1 MRINRKPAEKIGVT
15 NPSQGGGSI
24 GEINKKMKIP
34 CRLAAFDLDGTLLN
48 SEHALSEKNR
58 DALRALAAED
68 ILVVL
73 VSGRMHR
80 SIKPVNDAIGLENPI
95 ISYNG
100 GMVQHATTGEMYHHT
115 PLPADYAMA
124 VVGDCVEQNLHLNFC
139 LNDELYV
146 AERNAWSDLYEERT
160 GVPATPVGDLRE
172 LAGETP
178 TKLLI
183 IHRPEALKPL
193 LDNFQTNYAEKLYVT
208 QTQAEYIEFM
218 NPAVAKGRALTA
230 LANRFDISMETVVAF
245 GDSYNDES
253 LLKTAGFGIAMAN
266 AVPPILACADHIT
279 TTNDDDGVAKAI
291 WELIL

>member
-1 MRINRKPAEKIGVT
+1 
-15 NPSQGGGSI
+15 
-24 GEINKKMKIP
+24 MKIP

-48 SEHALSEKNR
+48 SAHKVSLGNR
-58 DALRALAAED
+58 DALRALAAND

-80 SIKPVNDAIGLENPI
+80 SIQPISDQIGLENPI

-100 GMVQHATTGEMYHHT
+100 GMVRHARTGEVYHHT
-115 PLPADYAMA
+115 PIAGDAAQA
-124 VVGDCVEQNLHLNFC
+124 VVRDCVDRGLHLNFC

-146 AERNAWSDLYEERT
+146 AERNSWSDLYEART
-160 GVPATPVGDLRE
+160 GVPATAIGDLRA

-183 IHRPEALKPL
+183 IHRAEALRPL
-193 LDNFQTNYAEKLYVT
+193 VRDFQVHYAERLYVT

-218 NPAVAKGRALTA
+218 NPEVAKGRALTA
-230 LANRFDISMETVVAF
+230 LAGRVHIPMDTVVAF

-253 LLKTAGFGIAMAN
+253 LLKTAGFGVAMAN
-266 AVPPILACADHIT
+266 SVAAIRACADYVT
-279 TTNDDDGVAKAI
+279 ATNDDDGVAKAI

>member
-1 MRINRKPAEKIGVT
+1 
-15 NPSQGGGSI
+15 
-24 GEINKKMKIP
+24 MKIP
-34 CRLAAFDLDGTLLN
+34 CRLAAFDLDGTLLS
-48 SEHALSEKNR
+48 SEHTLSPENR
-58 DALRALAAED
+58 DALRQLAAND
-68 ILVVL
+68 ALVVL

-80 SIKPVNDAIGLENPI
+80 SIQPISDQIGLENPI

-100 GMVQHATTGEMYHHT
+100 GMVKHATTAEIYHHT
-115 PLPADYAMA
+115 PVPAEDAIA
-124 VVGDCVEQNLHLNFC
+124 IVNDCAEQELHLNYC

-183 IHRPEALKPL
+183 IHTAEKLKQL
-193 LDNFQTNYAEKLYVT
+193 LQAFQTDYTQRLYVT

-218 NPAVAKGRALTA
+218 NPSVTKGRALTA
-230 LANRFDISMETVVAF
+230 LANRFDIPMETVVAF

-253 LLKTAGFGIAMAN
+253 LIKTAGFGIAMAN
-266 AVPPILACADHIT
+266 AVPPIRDCADYIT
-279 TTNDDDGVAKAI
+279 TTNDENGVAKAI
-291 WELIL
+291 SDIIL

>member
-1 MRINRKPAEKIGVT
+1 
-15 NPSQGGGSI
+15 
-24 GEINKKMKIP
+24 MKIP

-48 SEHALSEKNR
+48 SEHVLPSENREALQQ
-58 DALRALAAED
+58 LAANGV
-68 ILVVL
+68 LVVL

-80 SIKPVNDAIGLENPI
+80 SMQPISDQIGLENPI

-100 GMVQHATTGEMYHHT
+100 GMVKHAKSGEVYHHT
-115 PLPADYAMA
+115 PVSADYAMA
-124 VVGDCVEQNLHLNFC
+124 VVNNCMEQNLHINFC

-146 AERNAWSDLYEERT
+146 AERNEWSALYETRT
-160 GVPATPVGDLRE
+160 GVPATPVGDLRQ

-183 IHRPEALKPL
+183 IHTPEKLPALL
-193 LDNFQTNYAEKLYVT
+193 NNFKTNYAEKLYVT

-230 LANRFDISMETVVAF
+230 LANRFEIPMDTVVAF

-253 LLKTAGFGIAMAN
+253 LLKTAGFGIAMGN
-266 AVPPILACADHIT
+266 AVAPISACADYIT
-279 TTNDDDGVAKAI
+279 ATNDENGVAKAI
-291 WELIL
+291 WKLLL

>member
-1 MRINRKPAEKIGVT
+1 ME
-15 NPSQGGGSI
+15 
-24 GEINKKMKIP
+24 GEGTKIP

-48 SEHALSEKNR
+48 SEHTLPSTNR
-58 DALRALAAED
+58 DALRALAAND

-80 SIKPVNDAIGLENPI
+80 SMQPISDEIGLENPI

-100 GMVQHATTGEMYHHT
+100 GMVQHPKTREVYHHT
-115 PLPADYAMA
+115 PVPADYAMA
-124 VVGDCVEQNLHLNFC
+124 VVDVCTQRKLHLNFC

-160 GVPATPVGDLRE
+160 GVPATAVGNLRE

-178 TKLLI
+178 TKMLVIHTPEELPSLLSG
-183 IHRPEALKPL
+183 
-193 LDNFQTNYAEKLYVT
+193 FQTDYTGKLYVT

-218 NPAVAKGRALTA
+218 NPEVTKGRALSA
-230 LANRFDISMETVVAF
+230 LAKNFDIPMDTVVAF

-253 LLKTAGFGIAMAN
+253 LLRTAGFGIAMAN
-266 AVPPILACADHIT
+266 GVPPIHACADYIT
-279 TTNDDDGVAKAI
+279 GTNDESGVAKAI

>member
-1 MRINRKPAEKIGVT
+1 MESEST
-15 NPSQGGGSI
+15 
-24 GEINKKMKIP
+24 KIP

-48 SEHALSEKNR
+48 SEHGLPPKNCE
-58 DALRALAAED
+58 ALRALAAND

-80 SIKPVNDAIGLENPI
+80 SIQPISDEIGLENPI

-100 GMVQHATTGEMYHHT
+100 GMVRHATSGEVYHHI
-115 PLPADYAMA
+115 PVPADYAMA
-124 VVGDCVEQNLHLNFC
+124 IVDACNQRGLHLNFC

-146 AERNAWSDLYEERT
+146 AERNAWSDLYEART
-160 GVPATPVGDLRE
+160 GVPATPVGNLRE

-178 TKLLI
+178 TKMLI
-183 IHRPEALKPL
+183 IHISEELPSL
-193 LDNFQTNYAEKLYVT
+193 LNDFQTDYAGKLYVT
-208 QTQAEYIEFM
+208 QTQPEYIEFM
-218 NPAVAKGRALTA
+218 NPEVTKGRALSA
-230 LANRFDISMETVVAF
+230 LANRFAIPIDSVVAF

-266 AVPPILACADHIT
+266 GVPPIRACADYIT
-279 TTNDDDGVAKAI
+279 GTNDDNGVAKAI

>member
-1 MRINRKPAEKIGVT
+1 
-15 NPSQGGGSI
+15 
-24 GEINKKMKIP
+24 MKIP

-48 SEHALSEKNR
+48 SEHALSPKNCE
-58 DALRALAAED
+58 ALCALAAND
-68 ILVVL
+68 VLVVL
-73 VSGRMHR
+73 ISGRMHR
-80 SIKPVNDAIGLENPI
+80 SIKPISDQIGLENPI

-100 GMVQHATTGEMYHHT
+100 GMVKQATTGEVYHHT
-115 PLPADYAMA
+115 PVPAEYAMA
-124 VVGDCVEQNLHLNFC
+124 VVNDCVAQQLHLNFC

-146 AERNAWSDLYEERT
+146 AERNAWSDLYEART
-160 GVPATPVGDLRE
+160 GVPATAVGDLRE

-183 IHRPEALKPL
+183 IHTAEKLEPL
-193 LDNFQTNYAEKLYVT
+193 LKRFQTDYAEKLYVT

-218 NPAVAKGRALTA
+218 NPAVAKGHALTA
-230 LANRFDISMETVVAF
+230 LANRFDIPMETVVAF

-253 LLKTAGFGIAMAN
+253 LLKAAGVGIAMAN

-279 TTNDDDGVAKAI
+279 TTNDEDGVAKAV

>member
-1 MRINRKPAEKIGVT
+1 
-15 NPSQGGGSI
+15 
-24 GEINKKMKIP
+24 MKIP

-48 SEHALSEKNR
+48 SEHTLPPKNR
-58 DALRALAAED
+58 EALGELAAND

-80 SIKPVNDAIGLENPI
+80 SIQPISDQIGLENPI

-100 GMVQHATTGEMYHHT
+100 GMVRHAATGEVYHHT
-115 PLPADYAMA
+115 PVPADYAMA
-124 VVGDCVEQNLHLNFC
+124 VVNDCVEQNLHLNFC
-139 LNDELYV
+139 LNDKLYV
-146 AERNAWSDLYEERT
+146 AERNAWSDLYETRT

-178 TKLLI
+178 TKMLLI
-183 IHRPEALKPL
+183 HTPEKLQPL
-193 LDNFQTNYAEKLYVT
+193 LDSFQTNYAKKLYVT

-218 NPAVAKGRALTA
+218 NPEVTKGRALTA
-230 LANRFDISMETVVAF
+230 LANQFNIPMDTVVAF

-279 TTNDDDGVAKAI
+279 ATNDDDGVAKAV

>member
-1 MRINRKPAEKIGVT
+1 
-15 NPSQGGGSI
+15 
-24 GEINKKMKIP
+24 MKIP

-48 SEHALSEKNR
+48 SEHALSAKNR
-58 DALRALAAED
+58 DALRELDAKGV
-68 ILVVL
+68 LVVL
-73 VSGRMHR
+73 ISGRMHR
-80 SIKPVNDAIGLENPI
+80 SIKPISDQIGLENPI

-100 GMVQHATTGEMYHHT
+100 GRVQHATTGEVFHHT
-115 PLPADYAMA
+115 PVPADHAMA
-124 VVGDCVEQNLHLNFC
+124 VVGDCITQNLHLNFC

-146 AERNAWSDLYEERT
+146 AERNAWSDLYEART

-183 IHRPEALKPL
+183 IHTPGKLKPL
-193 LDNFQTNYAEKLYVT
+193 LNRFHTEYAQKLYVT

-218 NPAVAKGRALTA
+218 NPEVAKGRALTA
-230 LANRFDISMETVVAF
+230 LAHRWDIPMETVVAF

-266 AVPPILACADHIT
+266 AVPPIRDCADHIT
-279 TTNDDDGVAKAI
+279 TTNDEDGVAKAI
-291 WELIL
+291 WDLIL

>member
-1 MRINRKPAEKIGVT
+1 
-15 NPSQGGGSI
+15 
-24 GEINKKMKIP
+24 MKIS

-48 SEHALSEKNR
+48 SEHKLASKNR
-58 DALRALAAED
+58 EALQALAAND

-80 SIKPVNDAIGLENPI
+80 SIQPISDQIGLENPI

-100 GMVQHATTGEMYHHT
+100 AMVRHATTGEVYHHT
-115 PLPADYAMA
+115 PVPADYAMA
-124 VVGDCVEQNLHLNFC
+124 VVNDCVEQNLHLNFC

-146 AERNAWSDLYEERT
+146 AERNAWSDLYEART
-160 GVPATPVGDLRE
+160 GVPATSVGNLRE

-178 TKLLI
+178 TKMLLI
-183 IHRPEALKPL
+183 HTPQKLHPL
-193 LDNFQTNYAEKLYVT
+193 LERFQTNYAKKLYVT

-218 NPAVAKGRALTA
+218 NPAVTKGRALTA
-230 LANRFDISMETVVAF
+230 LANQFNIPMRTVVAF

-266 AVPPILACADHIT
+266 AVPPIRACADHIT
-279 TTNDDDGVAKAI
+279 TTNDDHGVAKAV

>member
-1 MRINRKPAEKIGVT
+1 MET
-15 NPSQGGGSI
+15 DT
-24 GEINKKMKIP
+24 MKVP
-34 CRLAAFDLDGTLLN
+34 CRLAAFDLDGTLL
-48 SEHALSEKNR
+48 SSAHTLSPENR
-58 DALRALAAED
+58 EALRQLAAND

-80 SIKPVNDAIGLENPI
+80 SIQPISDQIRLENPI

-100 GMVQHATTGEMYHHT
+100 GMVRHATTGEVYHHT
-115 PLPADYAMA
+115 PVPANYAMA
-124 VVGDCVEQNLHLNFC
+124 VVNDCVEQGLHLNFC

-146 AERNAWSDLYEERT
+146 AERNAWSDLYEART

-183 IHRPEALKPL
+183 IHTPEKLEPL
-193 LDNFQTNYAEKLYVT
+193 LRSFQTDYAEKLYVT

-218 NPAVAKGRALTA
+218 NPEVTKGRALIA
-230 LANRFDISMETVVAF
+230 LANRFDIPIDTVVAF

-266 AVPPILACADHIT
+266 AVPLIHACADYIT
-279 TTNDDDGVAKAI
+279 TTNDDNGVAKAI
-291 WELIL
+291 WDLIL

>member
-1 MRINRKPAEKIGVT
+1 
-15 NPSQGGGSI
+15 
-24 GEINKKMKIP
+24 MKIP

-48 SEHALSEKNR
+48 SEHKLAAKNR
-58 DALRALAAED
+58 EALQALAAND

-80 SIKPVNDAIGLENPI
+80 SIQPISDQIGLENPI

-100 GMVQHATTGEMYHHT
+100 AMVRHATTGEVYHHT
-115 PLPADYAMA
+115 PVPADYAMA
-124 VVGDCVEQNLHLNFC
+124 VVNDCIEQNLHLNFC

-146 AERNAWSDLYEERT
+146 AERNAWSDLYETRT

-178 TKLLI
+178 TKILLI
-183 IHRPEALKPL
+183 HTPEKLQPL
-193 LDNFQTNYAEKLYVT
+193 LESFQTNYAERLYVT

-218 NPAVAKGRALTA
+218 NPTVTKGRALTA
-230 LANRFDISMETVVAF
+230 LANQFNIPMNTVVAF

-279 TTNDDDGVAKAI
+279 TTNDDHGVAKAVR
-291 WELIL
+291 ELIL

>member
-1 MRINRKPAEKIGVT
+1 
-15 NPSQGGGSI
+15 
-24 GEINKKMKIP
+24 MKIP

-48 SEHALSEKNR
+48 SEHKLSEKNR
-58 DALRALAAED
+58 EALRELAAND

-80 SIKPVNDAIGLENPI
+80 SIQPISDQIGLENPI

-100 GMVQHATTGEMYHHT
+100 GMVQHAATGAVYHHT
-115 PLPADYAMA
+115 PVPADYAMA
-124 VVGDCVEQNLHLNFC
+124 VVNDCVAQNLHLNFC

-146 AERNAWSDLYEERT
+146 AERNAWSDLYETRT

-178 TKLLI
+178 TKMLLI
-183 IHRPEALKPL
+183 HTPEKLQPL
-193 LDNFQTNYAEKLYVT
+193 LESFQTNYAERLYVT

-218 NPAVAKGRALTA
+218 NPAVTKGRALTA
-230 LANRFDISMETVVAF
+230 LANQFNIPMDRVVAF

-266 AVPPILACADHIT
+266 AVPPIRACADHIT
-279 TTNDDDGVAKAI
+279 TTNDDNGVAKAI

>member
-1 MRINRKPAEKIGVT
+1 MEEKDV
-15 NPSQGGGSI
+15 
-24 GEINKKMKIP
+24 KIP
-34 CRLAAFDLDGTLLN
+34 CRLAAFDLDGTLL
-48 SEHALSEKNR
+48 SSDHTLSPENR
-58 DALRALAAED
+58 DALQALAAND

-80 SIKPVNDAIGLENPI
+80 SIQPISDQIGLENPI

-100 GMVQHATTGEMYHHT
+100 GMVRHATTGEVYHHT
-115 PLPADYAMA
+115 PVPADYAAA
-124 VVGDCVEQNLHLNFC
+124 VVNDCIEQGVHLNYC

-146 AERNAWSDLYEERT
+146 AEKNAWSDLYEERT

-183 IHRPEALKPL
+183 IHTPEKLQPL
-193 LDNFQTNYAEKLYVT
+193 LRHFQTDYTEKLYVT

-218 NPAVAKGRALTA
+218 NPEVTKGRALTA
-230 LANRFDISMETVVAF
+230 LANRFNIPIDTVVAF

-266 AVPPILACADHIT
+266 GVPPILACADYTT
-279 TTNDDDGVAKAI
+279 TTNDDNGVATAI
-291 WELIL
+291 WALIL

>member
-1 MRINRKPAEKIGVT
+1 
-15 NPSQGGGSI
+15 
-24 GEINKKMKIP
+24 MKIP

-48 SEHALSEKNR
+48 SEHKLSEKNR
-58 DALRALAAED
+58 EALRELAAHD

-80 SIKPVNDAIGLENPI
+80 SIQPISDQIGLENPI

-100 GMVQHATTGEMYHHT
+100 GMVQHAATGAVYHHT
-115 PLPADYAMA
+115 PVPADYAMA
-124 VVGDCVEQNLHLNFC
+124 VVNDCVAQNLHLNFC

-146 AERNAWSDLYEERT
+146 AERNAWSDLYETRT

-178 TKLLI
+178 TKMLLI
-183 IHRPEALKPL
+183 HTPEKLQPL
-193 LDNFQTNYAEKLYVT
+193 LESFQTNYAERLYVT

-218 NPAVAKGRALTA
+218 NPAVTKGRALTA
-230 LANRFDISMETVVAF
+230 LANQFNIPMDRVVAF

-266 AVPPILACADHIT
+266 AVPPIRACADHIT
-279 TTNDDDGVAKAI
+279 TTNDDNGVAKAI